1 MKASESILEIR
12 TFGSLRISVEG
23 NPVATD
29 WPDELQKVL
38 FCSLLSP
45 LDLYVTWDRICRS
58 MWGIPASR
66 ASRKL
71 LEEVII
77 RPLDSFLTKE
87 LGFTPVTYGSEG
99 ISINRQGI
107 HLDALEFYSTT
118 LEGLRL
124 ASLADHPAAAEKF
137 SEAKQLY
144 VGSYLPGMPG
154 KIIENTRHEL
164 DSLYRT
170 AIMDDAQHIYSA
182 TNALV
187 FRMPKTD

>member
-12 TFGSLRISVEG
+12 TFGSLRVSVEG
-23 NPVATD
+23 SPVATE

-45 LDLYVTWDRICRS
+45 LDLYFTWDRICRS

-71 LEEVII
+71 LEEAII

-87 LGFTPVTYGSEG
+87 LGFTPITYGSEG
-99 ISINRQGI
+99 ICINRAGI

-124 ASLADHPAAAEKF
+124 ASRADHPAAAEKF
-137 SEAKQLY
+137 SKARQLY
-144 VGSYLPGMPG
+144 VGCYLPGMPG
-154 KIIENTRHEL
+154 KIIENTRHDLE
-164 DSLYRT
+164 SLYRT
-170 AIMDDAQHIYSA
+170 AITEDTHQISSA
-182 TNALV
+182 PNAL
-187 FRMPKTD
+187 FSGIPKTD